1 VEACRPFLENLCTQA
16 HIHID
21 FRLTD
26 EAIPVHLDT
35 VLFQQVLINIV
46 KNAVESIGNENG
58 LIILAV
64 TTPATLTI
72 TDNGHGIPSAIAK
85 HLFTPF
91 FSTKPQG
98 QGLGLL
104 LIRDILTSHH
114 CTFSLLTDPEDHL
127 TRFTIQF
134 PART

>member
-1 VEACRPFLENLCTQA
+1 M
-16 HIHID
+16 
-21 FRLTD
+21 
-26 EAIPVHLDT
+26 
-35 VLFQQVLINIV
+35 
-46 KNAVESIGNENG
+46 ESTFALKGQKHCSQ
-58 LIILAV
+58 IILLPLQGVGYAVYYPGRSCLASDQRSSGRVSGNATQGLVTLEV

-72 TDNGHGIPSAIAK
+72 TDNGHGIPPAIAK
-85 HLFTPF
+85 NLFTPF

-114 CTFSLLTDPEDHL
+114 CTFNLLTDPEDHL

-134 PART
+134 PLQKTQK

>member
-1 VEACRPFLENLCTQA
+1 MDDWFYSCLCSHAWSVEVSHGKIRVRP
-16 HIHID
+16 
-21 FRLTD
+21 
-26 EAIPVHLDT
+26 
-35 VLFQQVLINIV
+35 
-46 KNAVESIGNENG
+46 
-58 LIILAV
+58 V

-72 TDNGHGIPSAIAK
+72 TDNGRGIQPSVAK

-104 LIRDILTSHH
+104 LIRDILISHH

-134 PART
+134 LMKK